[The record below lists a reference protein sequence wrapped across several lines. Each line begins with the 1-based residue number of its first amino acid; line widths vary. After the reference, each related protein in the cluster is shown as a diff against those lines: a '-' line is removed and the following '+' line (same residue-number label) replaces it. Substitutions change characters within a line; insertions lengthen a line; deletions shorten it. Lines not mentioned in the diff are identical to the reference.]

1 MKTAAILVAS
11 AAMLAGCAS
20 YDRAGPVEVTR
31 FHLAGPTGSIER
43 GPISVIS
50 MANSSLDAQSLEFRS
65 YAQAVETELQRN
77 GYTIVAPGRTTV
89 LTARINYLRGTRANL
104 EAGRSPVSVGI
115 GGSTGGY
122 RGGGVGVG
130 VGGNLGGGGSRRG
143 EIVTELAVAIERT
156 SERSVVWEGRAQ
168 TEAREGSTAA
178 SQGLAAAKLA
188 EALFRGFPGESGR
201 TITVR

>member
-43 GPISVIS
+43 GPISVTS

-77 GYTIVAPGRTTV
+77 GYTIVVPGRTTV

-122 RGGGVGVG
+122 RGGGV
-130 VGGNLGGGGSRRG
+130 NLGGGGSRRG

-178 SQGLAAAKLA
+178 SPGFAAAKLA

>member
-1 MKTAAILVAS
+1 
-11 AAMLAGCAS
+11 MLAGCAS

-43 GPISVIS
+43 GPISVTS

-89 LTARINYLRGTRANL
+89 LTARINYLRGTRADL
-104 EAGRSPVSVGI
+104 EARRSPVSGGI

-122 RGGGVGVG
+122 YGGGS
-130 VGGNLGGGGSRRG
+130 GSRRG
-143 EIVTELAVAIERT
+143 EVVTELAVAIERT

-178 SQGLAAAKLA
+178 SPGFAAAKLA

-201 TITVR
+201 TITVK